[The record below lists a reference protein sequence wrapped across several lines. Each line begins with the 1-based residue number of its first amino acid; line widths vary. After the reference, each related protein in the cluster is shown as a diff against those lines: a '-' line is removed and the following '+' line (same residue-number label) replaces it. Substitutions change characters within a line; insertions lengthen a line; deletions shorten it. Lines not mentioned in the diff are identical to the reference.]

1 MTKKVKKMENGT
13 DVTKLY
19 AGDESFPVE
28 IEYQDQIWKFEFKEI
43 TWAQKKRVQSE
54 SMKRTV
60 TRDGK
65 AEMKVDMEK
74 MYIRMFQ
81 LTNTKAPVG
90 FDITKISDEF
100 GEILVKHIPGMDEVE
115 VIDEDDTKN

>member
-1 MTKKVKKMENGT
+1 MDKGT

-28 IEYQDQIWKFEFKEI
+28 IEYKNEIWHFEFKEI

-54 SMKRTV
+54 SMKRV
-60 TRDGK
+60 VSRDGK
-65 AEMKVDMEK
+65 AEMKMDMEK
-74 MYIRMFQ
+74 TYIRMFQ

-100 GEILVKHIPGMDEVE
+100 GDLLAQYIPGMDEVE
-115 VIDEDDTKN
+115 TIDEDETKN

>member
-1 MTKKVKKMENGT
+1 MENGT

-19 AGDESFPVE
+19 AGEESFPVE
-28 IEYQDQIWKFEFKEI
+28 IEYQGMLWHFEFKEI

-54 SMKRTV
+54 SMKRLA

-74 MYIRMFQ
+74 MYIRIFQ

-100 GEILVKHIPGMDEVE
+100 GELLAKSIPGLDVVE
-115 VIDEDDTKN
+115 TIDEDETKN